1 MHRKERNE
9 LFPQGPQEMKMF
21 DRPRQVR
28 NYPTKLCAV
37 CGGRFGLIR
46 RYVCRTAL
54 CSNKCVNRFKARR

>member
-1 MHRKERNE
+1 
-9 LFPQGPQEMKMF
+9 MF
-21 DRPRQVR
+21 DRPQQVR

-54 CSNKCVNRFKARR
+54 CSNKCVNRFKARRENDRNWLLRCQVV